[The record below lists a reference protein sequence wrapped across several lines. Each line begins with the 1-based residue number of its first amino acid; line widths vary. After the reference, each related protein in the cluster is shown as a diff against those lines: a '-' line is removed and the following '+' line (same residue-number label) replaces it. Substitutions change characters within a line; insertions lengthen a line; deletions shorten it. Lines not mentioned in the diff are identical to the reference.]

1 MVPWPSVV
9 LYLAVV
15 ESVVGEEESCE
26 GRDGFFPSL
35 DQCDKYYECRD
46 DKVDNILASI
56 LIIALLLTIDHQSPV
71 PRWSSV

>member
-1 MVPWPSVV
+1 MVPWSSAV
-9 LYLAVV
+9 LCLVMV

-46 DKVDNILASI
+46 DKVDNILTSI
-56 LIIALLLTIDHQSPV
+56 LIIVLLLTIDHQSPV
-71 PRWSSV
+71 P